1 MANGYHIVGD
11 IGSPYSMKMRAI
23 LRYRRL
29 PFIWSQLS
37 PKLKEE
43 TAHVKPPV
51 IPVIKFL
58 DDGVWHVDST
68 PMAYELE
75 QKHPGQRSIIPD
87 DAGLAFLSHLIED
100 LADEW
105 MTKMMYHYRWWRE
118 PDQNFCSYWL
128 ASSHT
133 GFAPEETVQGIA
145 DFLKER
151 QVSRLALVGST
162 ETTKPIIEESFL
174 EVIDILDQHI
184 GESRFL
190 FGSRPSLAD
199 FGIFG
204 QFSQLNHDPT
214 SLGIIRDKS
223 PRFSTWIDHLD
234 DASGLEDGEWIDPS
248 QPLPEGVIRLLKM
261 TEEVYLPF
269 LIANDEALKNGE
281 ETFTVGIMGRTYQQ
295 GTFKYQQ
302 KCLNWLRE
310 EYSQLQGAP
319 KERVDA
325 WFNTGDLFKEIGFKH
340 AQFVDRA
347 GDTFR

>member
-1 MANGYHIVGD
+1 MTQPYHIVGD

-37 PKLKEE
+37 EKLREE
-43 TAHVKPPV
+43 IAHVKPPV
-51 IPVIKFL
+51 IPVIKFP
-58 DDGVWHVDST
+58 DDGSWHVDST

-75 QKHPGQRSIIPD
+75 EKHPGQRSIVPD

-118 PDQNFCSYWL
+118 PDQEFCSYWL

-145 DFLKER
+145 GFLKER
-151 QVSRLALVGST
+151 QVDRLALVGST
-162 ETTKPIIEESFL
+162 EITKPIIEESFM
-174 EVIDILDQHI
+174 EVLDILEHHLR
-184 GESRFL
+184 ESRFL

-214 SLGIIRDKS
+214 SQGIIRDKS
-223 PRFSTWIDHLD
+223 PRFSTWIDQVD
-234 DASGLEDGEWIDPS
+234 DASGLEEGEWIDPK
-248 QPLPEGVIRLLKM
+248 QPLPQGIVRLLKM
-261 TEEVYLPF
+261 AGEVYLPF
-269 LIANDEALKNGE
+269 LAANAEALNKGE
-281 ETFTVGIMGRTYQQ
+281 ETFSVALMGRNYQQ
-295 GTFKYQQ
+295 GSFKYQL
-302 KCLNWLRE
+302 KCLKWLRE

-319 KERVDA
+319 RERVDA
-325 WFNTGDLFKEIGFKH
+325 VLAETGCLPFF
-340 AQFVDRA
+340 Q
-347 GDTFR
+347 T